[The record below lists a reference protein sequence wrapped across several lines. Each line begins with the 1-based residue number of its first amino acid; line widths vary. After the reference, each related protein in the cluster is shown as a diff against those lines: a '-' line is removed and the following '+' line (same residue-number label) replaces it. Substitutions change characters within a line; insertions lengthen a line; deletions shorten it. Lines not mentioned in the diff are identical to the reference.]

1 MSYLGVESQAHMVFL
16 HWCLLSPQSYYSN
29 HFVFQVQIHT
39 FSVSPVSP
47 NRTLLF
53 MNGFQHILGTR
64 SFHLTQVQNSHGASA
79 YKWSELVMHCWP
91 QATVR
96 WAIVDDVWQIC
107 ALSAKHQCLL
117 NKQPR
122 PRKVRDAGQAPHS
135 PLSLFFFF
143 LHQPKPHLDLG
154 DQSSPCLCPWS
165 VIFVMCLNIC
175 NRLPEVCGSRDLS
188 RVSGCCH
195 TIWHHFGT
203 TWRLYEVVIFL
214 FYLFKAESLNVPT
227 NSPFTA
233 ETEPAISV
241 T

>member
-64 SFHLTQVQNSHGASA
+64 SFHLTQVRNSHGASA
-79 YKWSELVMHCWP
+79 YKWSELVMHSWP

-107 ALSAKHQCLL
+107 ALSAKHQ
-117 NKQPR
+117 
-122 PRKVRDAGQAPHS
+122 
-135 PLSLFFFF
+135 
-143 LHQPKPHLDLG
+143 
-154 DQSSPCLCPWS
+154 S
-165 VIFVMCLNIC
+165 VCWIS
-175 NRLPEVCGSRDLS
+175 SRDRGKLETLVRHHIHLYLS
-188 RVSGCCH
+188 SSSFYINPSL
-195 TIWHHFGT
+195 TL
-203 TWRLYEVVIFL
+203 TWEINPLLVYVHGVLYL
-214 FYLFKAESLNVPT
+214 
-227 NSPFTA
+227 
-233 ETEPAISV
+233 
-241 T
+241 